1 MPGRMADSGAGGQPC
16 PAAPR
21 KLRCPCEK
29 GLPMVIERIS
39 VLGAGIMGRG
49 IAYAAA
55 VAGYDTTLYDA
66 SPAAL
71 EKGMA
76 EARALMEKGVA
87 AGKLPAE
94 VRDKARLQAR
104 SDLDGSVVEADLV
117 IEAIPEDMKLKTET
131 FARLDALTRAEAILA
146 SNTSSLSITEMAGA
160 TKRPDRVVGM
170 HFFNP
175 VHRMK
180 LLEVVRAL
188 ETSDRTIE
196 AVSVV
201 GMRMGKE
208 AVVVREAPG
217 FVTTRVN
224 ALIGNEAFRMLE
236 EGVASARDIDKA
248 LKLGLN
254 HPMGPFELV
263 DLVGLD
269 TRLSILTVLHETL
282 GERYRPN
289 NLMVQYVKA
298 GRLGRKSGK
307 GVYEYNEGAGH
318 VG

>member
-1 MPGRMADSGAGGQPC
+1 MS
-16 PAAPR
+16 
-21 KLRCPCEK
+21 
-29 GLPMVIERIS
+29 IERIA

-66 SPAAL
+66 SPTAL
-71 EKGMA
+71 DEGVA
-76 EARALMEKGVA
+76 EIKALMDKGVA
-87 AGKLPAE
+87 AGKLSAE
-94 VRDKARLQAR
+94 ARDKARLTPR
-104 SDLDGSVVEADLV
+104 SELDGAAMQADLV
-117 IEAIPEDMKLKTET
+117 IEAIPEDMKLKRET
-131 FARLDALTRAEAILA
+131 FERLDGLTKPETILA
-146 SNTSSLSITEMAGA
+146 TNTSSLSITEMAGA
-160 TKRPDRVVGM
+160 TKRAGQVVGM

-180 LLEVVRAL
+180 LLEVVRGL
-188 ETSDRTIE
+188 ETDDRTIE

-269 TRLSILTVLHETL
+269 TRLSILTFLHATL

-298 GRLGRKSGK
+298 GRLGRKTGR
-307 GVYEYNEGAGH
+307 GVYEYDGGS
-318 VG
+318 